1 MKCLKY
7 FLLSLVFSAGC
18 QKSDVDKRKPDWLYI
33 NFGTEPTTHDGRKST
48 EITTTFLYDLLSEGL
63 MKMDPDGHIIPA
75 QAQRL
80 EVSEDGLTYT
90 FFLKD
95 NLWSNGEPV
104 TAQDFANSWLS
115 CLNPQFPSP
124 FAYHFYAIK
133 NAREAKSGNIP
144 LDQVGIEVV
153 NSKCLRIHLN
163 QPNST
168 FLTLICSTFA
178 RPIRYKTNDE
188 SNAKNLLCNGPFY
201 IEQWKEE
208 VSPSFKKEHDKKILL
223 KRNPFYANKDHI
235 TFSGIDISLIED
247 QNTAYE
253 LFRHRQLDFLGGAF
267 SPVSYTTLETLPKD
281 QILGSRSSMAL
292 SACNF
297 NTTRFPLNN
306 LNLRRALSA
315 AIDRELMAN
324 FLKAQKLSPAYSIVP
339 DGFKMQP
346 YTSFSPKTKKQAQDY
361 FEKALNELNLSVET
375 FPKLKLIFPSSK
387 HNFLMMQIVQI
398 MQENWRDVLGIEIEL
413 ESYEIK
419 FLVSKLGKRDYDLG
433 FVTWDA
439 NYPHPISFLERF
451 LTKANTKNY
460 SGWENAEFQMAI
472 EKAYR
477 SLDPTEHMSYI
488 MKAEEILADA
498 IPATPIVFTDYVLLV
513 DKRLSGLKMLKTGA
527 FWLESLKIH
536 SPEEQSPEERIRY

>member
-18 QKSDVDKRKPDWLYI
+18 QKSDADKRKPDWLYI

-48 EITTTFLYDLLSEGL
+48 EIPTTFLYDLLSEGL

-80 EVSEDGLTYT
+80 EISENGLTYT

-95 NLWSNGEPV
+95 NLWSNGESV

-133 NAREAKSGNIP
+133 NAREAKSGTIP

-153 NSKCLRIHLN
+153 NSKCLRVHLS

-188 SNAKNLLCNGPFY
+188 SHAKNLLCNGPFY
-201 IEQWKEE
+201 IEQWKDEA
-208 VSPSFKKEHDKKILL
+208 SPSFKKEHDKKILL
-223 KRNPFYANKDHI
+223 KRNPFYANKDRI
-235 TFSGIDISLIED
+235 SFSGIDISLIED

-253 LFRHRQLDFLGGAF
+253 LFRHQQLDFLGGPS
-267 SPVSYTTLETLPKD
+267 SPISPTTLETLPEN
-281 QILGSRSSMAL
+281 QLLESLPSISIA
-292 SACNF
+292 ACNF
-297 NTTRFPLNN
+297 NTTRFPLDN

-315 AIDRELMAN
+315 AIDRELLAN
-324 FLKAQKLSPAYSIVP
+324 SLKAQKLSPAYSIVP
-339 DGFKMQP
+339 DGFKMRH
-346 YTSFSPKTKKQAQDY
+346 YASFSPKTSKQAEEY
-361 FEKALNELNLSVET
+361 FKEALSELNLSVET
-375 FPKLKLIFPSSK
+375 FPKLKLIYPNSK
-387 HNFLMMQIVQI
+387 HNVLISQIVQI
-398 MQENWRDVLGIEIEL
+398 MQESWRNVLGIEIEL
-413 ESYEIK
+413 ESSELK
-419 FLVSKLGKRDYDLG
+419 SLVSRLGKRDYDLG
-433 FVTWDA
+433 LVNWDA

-460 SGWENAEFQMAI
+460 SGWESVEFQMAI

-477 SLDPTEHMSYI
+477 SLDPTEQMGHI
-488 MKAEEILADA
+488 MQAEEILADA
-498 IPATPIVFTDYVLLV
+498 IPAMPIVFTDCVILA
-513 DKRLSGLKMLKTGA
+513 DKRLSGLKILKTGT
-527 FWLESLKIH
+527 FWLESLKI
-536 SPEEQSPEERIRY
+536 QSPEKKSPGE